1 MGGRPAGA
9 TRTYPGARDRT
20 SPLDTRAFTMS
31 GRLVFA
37 WESPTWGGGIAF
49 HEPDAEGSVLAC
61 AYLVTAGQL
70 ADVLEQEMWREPG
83 ADLDLTEVVSAS
95 RQVMGPGRY
104 ETLHLAGEL
113 DGRPV
118 VTFSSSDIESL
129 GLRAPA
135 TPYVATIARGL
146 RKTHHL
152 ADGEIVDYLL
162 GCRGVDLAW
171 DRGTLVGA
179 VG

>member
-1 MGGRPAGA
+1 MA
-9 TRTYPGARDRT
+9 
-20 SPLDTRAFTMS
+20 
-31 GRLVFA
+31 GRLAFA

-70 ADVLEQEMWREPG
+70 SDVLAQEMWREPG
-83 ADLDLTEVVSAS
+83 VDLDLSEVVSTG
-95 RQVMGPGRY
+95 RHTIGPGRY

-113 DGRPV
+113 QGHPV
-118 VTFSSSDIESL
+118 VTFSATDVDSL

-135 TPYVATIARGL
+135 PPYVATIARGL
-146 RKTHHL
+146 RQTHHL
-152 ADGEIVDYLL
+152 ADDQIVDYLL

-171 DRGTLVGA
+171 DRRSLADA

>member
-1 MGGRPAGA
+1 MA
-9 TRTYPGARDRT
+9 
-20 SPLDTRAFTMS
+20 
-31 GRLVFA
+31 GRLTFA

-49 HEPDAEGSVLAC
+49 HEPDRSGSVLAC

-83 ADLDLTEVVSAS
+83 ADLDLTEVVSA
-95 RQVMGPGRY
+95 RRHVIGPGRY

-118 VTFSSSDIESL
+118 VTFSSSDVDAL

-135 TPYVATIARGL
+135 PPYVATIARGL
-146 RKTHHL
+146 RKTHDL
-152 ADGEIVDYLL
+152 SDDEIVDYLL
-162 GCRGVDLAW
+162 GCRGVDLGW
-171 DRGTLVGA
+171 DGTSLAKVLA
-179 VG
+179 

>member
-1 MGGRPAGA
+1 
-9 TRTYPGARDRT
+9 
-20 SPLDTRAFTMS
+20 MS
-31 GRLVFA
+31 GRLMFA

-49 HEPDAEGSVLAC
+49 HEPGPEGSVLAC

-70 ADVLEQEMWREPG
+70 ADVLAQEMWREPG
-83 ADLDLTEVVSAS
+83 ADLDLTEVVGA
-95 RQVMGPGRY
+95 RRHVIGPGRY

-135 TPYVATIARGL
+135 PPYVTTIARGL

-152 ADGEIVDYLL
+152 SDDEIVDYLL
-162 GCRGVDLAW
+162 ASPGVDLTW
-171 DRGTLVGA
+171 DRTSLAEA
-179 VG
+179 VA

>member
-1 MGGRPAGA
+1 
-9 TRTYPGARDRT
+9 
-20 SPLDTRAFTMS
+20 
-31 GRLVFA
+31 
-37 WESPTWGGGIAF
+37 
-49 HEPDAEGSVLAC
+49 
-61 AYLVTAGQL
+61 
-70 ADVLEQEMWREPG
+70 VLEQEMWREPG
-83 ADLDLTEVVSAS
+83 ADLDLTEVVSA
-95 RQVMGPGRY
+95 RRHVIGPGRY

-162 GCRGVDLAW
+162 ACPGVDLAW
-171 DRGTLVGA
+171 DRASLAEA